1 LRQRL
6 SLVRKSGFAINDG
19 RTESGIVA
27 IGLAIADPLGGLA
40 ALSLSMP
47 STRFSRDRIRQLVGS
62 MQVCRSA
69 IEQVTRG

>member
-1 LRQRL
+1 M
-6 SLVRKSGFAINDG
+6 
-19 RTESGIVA
+19 ESGIVA

-40 ALSLSMP
+40 GLSLSMP